1 VPQLQVHLVTRRG
14 DDAARSVPVWGTAP
28 YDPAACGRF
37 IAALRRKVELSW
49 HPERLATPDKTR

>member
-14 DDAARSVPVWGTAP
+14 DAWSVPVWGTAP
-28 YDPAACGRF
+28 YDTAACGRF